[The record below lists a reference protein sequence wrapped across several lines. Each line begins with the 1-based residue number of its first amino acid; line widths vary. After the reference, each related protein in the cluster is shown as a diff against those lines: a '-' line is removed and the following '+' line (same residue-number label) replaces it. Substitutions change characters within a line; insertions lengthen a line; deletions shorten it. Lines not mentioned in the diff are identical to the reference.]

1 MSLVAQL
8 APNGISNG
16 DIQGSNP
23 PPPNYRIIKNEQI
36 CLMWTLWRET
46 NNQILMGWRVQLS
59 REYWF
64 VRSLFEWSHCMGI
77 SDRKSI
83 VDFTDSLSF
92 RV

>member
-1 MSLVAQL
+1 
-8 APNGISNG
+8 
-16 DIQGSNP
+16 
-23 PPPNYRIIKNEQI
+23 
-36 CLMWTLWRET
+36 MWTIWRET